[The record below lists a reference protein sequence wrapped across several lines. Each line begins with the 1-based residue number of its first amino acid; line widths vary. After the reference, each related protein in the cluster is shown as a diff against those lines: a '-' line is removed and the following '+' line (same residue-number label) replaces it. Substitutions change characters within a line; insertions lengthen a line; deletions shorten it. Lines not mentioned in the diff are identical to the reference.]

1 MSRIQSLEKIV
12 TWNTQNDQG
21 HPDYKKNLSYAES
34 LSSKEDTGHCK
45 LNGLRVKVCDSEHLK
60 KALLIISWC
69 PGNTVKK
76 GNYAT
81 PIFLHQYN
89 EDFKR
94 TSESVLSFYKRTI
107 KDHEDIHPPQPE
119 FLPANLKV

>member
-1 MSRIQSLEKIV
+1 MLHRVESIEPSKKLGPHR
-12 TWNTQNDQG
+12 
-21 HPDYKKNLSYAES
+21 DYQENLRYAENLS
-34 LSSKEDTGHCK
+34 LKENTGK
-45 LNGLRVKVCDSEHLK
+45 INGLRVKVCDSEHLK

-107 KDHEDIHPPQPE
+107 KDHEGINPPQPE